1 MKPANRFSL
10 SFRLSYRQG
19 IGVDDRGAALV
30 TGAAGGI
37 GLAIVDKL
45 AHNGSDVFA
54 HARVKS
60 AEFESKLQLIS
71 DKYSVNVCPV
81 YFDITDEEEMKSSLT
96 QALSPNVI
104 LNALVNN
111 AGVAHGGLFQMTKVS
126 DIRSVFEVNFFS
138 HLNLTQLVL
147 RRMMRND
154 SGSIVNI
161 SSIAGLT
168 LRAGNSAY
176 GTSKAALIAWTKTL
190 AAELGTSGI
199 RVNAV
204 APGVTQTETV
214 KENIQEDRL
223 SAMMDVQAIKRIAVP
238 ADVVGTVVFLCSES
252 SDFMTG
258 QTLIVDGGFMC

>member
-1 MKPANRFSL
+1 
-10 SFRLSYRQG
+10 
-19 IGVDDRGAALV
+19 VDDRGAALV

-45 AHNGSDVFA
+45 AQNGSDVFA
-54 HARVKS
+54 HARLKS
-60 AEFESKLQLIS
+60 VEFESKLQFIS

-81 YFDITDEEEMKSSLT
+81 YFDITDEEEMKSSLA
-96 QALSPNVI
+96 QVLSPKVMLNV
-104 LNALVNN
+104 LVNN

-147 RRMMRND
+147 RRMLRND

-176 GTSKAALIAWTKTL
+176 GASKAALIAWTKTL
-190 AAELGTSGI
+190 AVELGTSGI

-204 APGVTQTETV
+204 APGLTETYMA
-214 KENIQEDRL
+214 ELMTPSARDEML
-223 SAMMDVQAIKRIAVP
+223 AASAMKRKGTPQEIASAV
-238 ADVVGTVVFLCSES
+238 AYLVSSES
-252 SDFMTG
+252 SFVNG
-258 QTLIVDGGFMC
+258 QILRVDGGES

>member
-204 APGVTQTETV
+204 APGLTETCMA
-214 KENIQEDRL
+214 ELMTPSARDEML
-223 SAMMDVQAIKRIAVP
+223 AASAMRRKGMPQEIAS
-238 ADVVGTVVFLCSES
+238 VVAYLVSSES
-252 SDFMTG
+252 SFVNG
-258 QTLIVDGGFMC
+258 QILRVDGGES